1 MAIKIAISLTALSL
15 IQIGMAEVWDR
26 KGSAPIVGQDRQ
38 AHYLFIPHHC
48 RITARWVGRGV
59 VARLVWWR
67 WFSTQYEAETF
78 VFSRI
83 YCNIRKPLMPIR
95 YPIAFRGMA
104 RLSGCSAW
112 RLKVPKIEHLTHP
125 KPYIVPKPDALPKP
139 FACFS
144 LICSSRNLM
153 SCRNSVFFRNLL
165 IVSAL
170 FVQVETLCRAETRC
184 FSETFCL
191 FQPYL
196 LKPKPSFFVELG
208 AVVHQRETSARFCHQ
223 RNLQA
228 FFVTFCL
235 FAFWRN

>member
-26 KGSAPIVGQDRQ
+26 KGSAPNVGQDRQ

-59 VARLVWWR
+59 VARLVWR

-95 YPIAFRGMA
+95 YPIAFRGTA
-104 RLSGCSAW
+104 RPSVCSAW
-112 RLKVPKIEHLTHP
+112 RLKVPKLGAFP
-125 KPYIVPKPDALPKP
+125 KIFACFSLICSSRNPMSCRKPDALPKP

-144 LICSSRNLM
+144 LICSSRNPRFSWNLERL
-153 SCRNSVFFRNLL
+153 CISVKPRL
-165 IVSAL
+165 A
-170 FVQVETLCRAETRC
+170 FVI
-184 FSETFCL
+184 SETC
-191 FQPYL
+191 
-196 LKPKPSFFVELG
+196 KPFSSLSAFSPFSATK
-208 AVVHQRETSARFCHQ
+208 AVLRVRETKY
-223 RNLQA
+223 
-228 FFVTFCL
+228 
-235 FAFWRN
+235 

>member
-48 RITARWVGRGV
+48 RITARWVGHSV

-78 VFSRI
+78 AFSRI

-95 YPIAFRGMA
+95 YPIAFRGTA
-104 RLSGCSAW
+104 RPSGCSAW

-139 FACFS
+139 FARFS
-144 LICSSRNLM
+144 LICSSRNPISCRKLGVLPKPFACFCLICSSRNPM
-153 SCRNSVFFRNLL
+153 SCRNSVLCRNLLLISALFAQGETLYRAENSVFFRNLL
-165 IVSAL
+165 LVSAL
-170 FVQVETLCRAETRC
+170 FVQVET
-184 FSETFCL
+184 
-191 FQPYL
+191 
-196 LKPKPSFFVELG
+196 FVFRG
-208 AVVHQRETSARFCHQ
+208 TWSGCASA
-223 RNLQA
+223 
-228 FFVTFCL
+228 
-235 FAFWRN
+235 

>member
-26 KGSAPIVGQDRQ
+26 KGSAPNVGQDRQ

-59 VARLVWWR
+59 VARLVWWAVV
-67 WFSTQYEAETF
+67 QYHKRAQYKAETF
-78 VFSRI
+78 AFSRI

-95 YPIAFRGMA
+95 YPLAFRGTA
-104 RLSGCSAW
+104 RPSVCSAW
-112 RLKVPKIEHLTHP
+112 RLKVPKIERLTHP
-125 KPYIVPKPDALPKP
+125 KPYIVPKLGAFPKP

-144 LICSSRNLM
+144 L
-153 SCRNSVFFRNLL
+153 
-165 IVSAL
+165 
-170 FVQVETLCRAETRC
+170 FVQAETLYRAETQC
-184 FSETFCL
+184 FPETFCL
-191 FQPYL
+191 FLPYL
-196 LKPKPSFFVELG
+196 FKPRPSLFVELG
-208 AVVHQRETSARFCHQ
+208 AFVHQRETSARFCHQ

-235 FAFWRN
+235 FAF

>member
-26 KGSAPIVGQDRQ
+26 KGSAPNVGQDRQ

-95 YPIAFRGMA
+95 YPIAFRGTA
-104 RLSGCSAW
+104 RPSICSAW
-112 RLKVPKIEHLTHP
+112 RLKVPKLGAFP
-125 KPYIVPKPDALPKP
+125 KL
-139 FACFS
+139 FACFC
-144 LICSSRNLM
+144 LICSSRNPM
-153 SCRNSVFFRNLL
+153 SCRNSVLFQNLL
-165 IVSAL
+165 LVSAL
-170 FVQVETLCRAETRC
+170 FVQVETLVFRGTWSGCA
-184 FSETFCL
+184 
-191 FQPYL
+191 
-196 LKPKPSFFVELG
+196 
-208 AVVHQRETSARFCHQ
+208 SA
-223 RNLQA
+223 
-228 FFVTFCL
+228 
-235 FAFWRN
+235 

>member
-95 YPIAFRGMA
+95 YPIAFRGTA
-104 RLSGCSAW
+104 RPSVCSAW

-125 KPYIVPKPDALPKP
+125 KPYIVPKLGA
-139 FACFS
+139 
-144 LICSSRNLM
+144 
-153 SCRNSVFFRNLL
+153 
-165 IVSAL
+165 
-170 FVQVETLCRAETRC
+170 

-191 FQPYL
+191 FQPCSL
-196 LKPKPSFFVELG
+196 NPKPLLFVELG
-208 AVVHQRETSARFCHQ
+208 AFVYKRETSARFCRQ

>member
-95 YPIAFRGMA
+95 YPIAFRGTA
-104 RLSGCSAW
+104 RPSGCSAW

-125 KPYIVPKPDALPKP
+125 KTLYRAETRCFAETFCLFQSYLFKSKPYVVPKLGVLPKP
-139 FACFS
+139 FDCFC
-144 LICSSRNLM
+144 LICSSRNPRFSWNLEGL
-153 SCRNSVFFRNLL
+153 CISVKPRL
-165 IVSAL
+165 A
-170 FVQVETLCRAETRC
+170 FVI
-184 FSETFCL
+184 SETC
-191 FQPYL
+191 
-196 LKPKPSFFVELG
+196 KPFSSLSAFSPFSATK
-208 AVVHQRETSARFCHQ
+208 AVLRV
-223 RNLQA
+223 
-228 FFVTFCL
+228 
-235 FAFWRN
+235 

>member
-15 IQIGMAEVWDR
+15 IQISMAEVWDR
-26 KGSAPIVGQDRQ
+26 KGSAPNVGQDRQ

-59 VARLVWWR
+59 VARLVWR

-95 YPIAFRGMA
+95 YPIAFRGTA
-104 RLSGCSAW
+104 RPSVCSAW

-125 KPYIVPKPDALPKP
+125 KPYIVPK
-139 FACFS
+139 
-144 LICSSRNLM
+144 
-153 SCRNSVFFRNLL
+153 
-165 IVSAL
+165 
-170 FVQVETLCRAETRC
+170 TRC
-184 FSETFCL
+184 SSETFCL

-196 LKPKPSFFVELG
+196 FKSKPSFFVELG
-208 AVVHQRETSARFCHQ
+208 VVVHQRETSVRFRHQ

-235 FAFWRN
+235 FAF

>member
-26 KGSAPIVGQDRQ
+26 KGSAPNVGQDRQ

-59 VARLVWWR
+59 VARLVWR

-95 YPIAFRGMA
+95 YPIAFRGTA
-104 RLSGCSAW
+104 RPSVCSVW

-125 KPYIVPKPDALPKP
+125 KPYVVPKLGALPKP
-139 FACFS
+139 FARFS
-144 LICSSRNLM
+144 LICSSRNPISCRKLGVLPKPFACFFLICSSRNPI
-153 SCRNSVFFRNLL
+153 SCRNSVLCRNLLFVSALFAQGETLYRAEDSVFFRNLL
-165 IVSAL
+165 LVSAL
-170 FVQVETLCRAETRC
+170 FVQVET
-184 FSETFCL
+184 
-191 FQPYL
+191 
-196 LKPKPSFFVELG
+196 FVFRG
-208 AVVHQRETSARFCHQ
+208 TWSGCASA
-223 RNLQA
+223 
-228 FFVTFCL
+228 
-235 FAFWRN
+235 